1 MDAYFKFKVKPVSR
15 SNKRCSLCGAGASY
29 EARNVYV
36 CDIHKTDLSANF
48 EKQSK
53 KDKCSFCGKAAIFE
67 AKKAYLCRTHK
78 YSLDLYQHYPETSLK
93 IQIKGYRAQGITL
106 KEIAHRLHIKLRKV
120 KRLLYETNRR
130 GDVQYKD
137 GLPYLKWRRRRY
149 EEIRKPTYGSAD
161 YPEGRPYS
169 PRKRR

>member
-1 MDAYFKFKVKPVSR
+1 MDAYFKFKVKSVSH
-15 SNKRCSLCGAGASY
+15 SNKRCSLCGAGALY

-48 EKQSK
+48 EKQPK

-78 YSLDLYQHYPETSLK
+78 YDLDLYQHYPETGLK
-93 IQIKGYRAQGITL
+93 IQIKRYMAKGITS

-120 KRLLYETNRR
+120 KRLLYETNTRR
-130 GDVQYKD
+130 DVQYKD
-137 GLPYLKWRRRRY
+137 GLPYLECRRKKYEGKRHSKFNHPYNPQRRR
-149 EEIRKPTYGSAD
+149 
-161 YPEGRPYS
+161 
-169 PRKRR
+169 